1 MTPSINPMGVPWMI
15 NYVEG
20 DLLQSPAQVLVN
32 TVNTVGAMGKGIAK
46 DFKRVYP
53 AMFREYQK
61 LCDSGHLDVGTLW
74 LYKTAHKWVLNFP
87 TKKHWRNPSKVEYI
101 EQGLQK
107 FAATYA
113 QKGITSIAFP
123 QLGCGNGGLDWAEQ
137 VQPLMEKYLKD
148 LLIDVFIYTYPRAT
162 DTPEFHDIKTITRW
176 LRSEPRQLSF
186 AEVVSDLEALIEAN
200 SNAFR
205 TPESDEAFCCY
216 LHNPSEEFTLEFEMG
231 GALWYVE
238 NWQLLLLWNQL
249 RDFGFCADYMM
260 PCGLAEI
267 APLVIALLSQLPYLR
282 LVRLART
289 YGALQTTSLGV
300 QIKPPTATHKP
311 GSLKLTQPSLITQ
324 MRFWD

>member
-1 MTPSINPMGVPWMI
+1 MTSSINPMGVPWMI

-53 AMFREYQK
+53 AMFREYQT
-61 LCDSGHLDVGTLW
+61 LCDSGRLDVGTLW
-74 LYKTAHKWVLNFP
+74 LYKTTHKWVLNFP
-87 TKKHWRNPSKVEYI
+87 TKQHWRNPSKVEYI

-107 FAATYA
+107 FVATYA

-137 VQPLMEKYLKD
+137 VQPLMEKYLRD
-148 LLIDVFIYTYPRAT
+148 LLIDVFIYTYPRTT
-162 DTPEFHDIKTITRW
+162 DTPEFRDIKTITRW

-216 LHNPSEEFTLEFEMG
+216 LHSPSEEFTLEFEMG

-267 APLVIALLSQLPYLR
+267 APLVITLLSKLPYLR

-289 YGALQTTSLGV
+289 YRALQTTSLGV
-300 QIKPPTATHKP
+300 QIKPPMATHKP
-311 GSLKLTQPSLITQ
+311 SSMKLIQPSLITQ
-324 MRFWD
+324 MRFLD